1 MTTSRLRNL
10 ALPLGL
16 AVLAAVLVGIYVVS
30 YRNSVTHGAGLVKVL
45 VASRDI
51 PAGTDGS
58 SIAAGGY
65 IVSQTVPRRSVVPG
79 SVTSASPLTSLVAG
93 TEIYKGQ
100 QITLRQFTPASQ
112 GGIFAKFSGTER
124 VVVVPGDPSQ
134 LMAGTVSDGDHVD
147 VVATTKFHV
156 DDLARAASRVTLR
169 NLLVL
174 KAPDASAAKSG
185 SIAGQATT
193 SAEIVMTDAQAQTMA
208 WVMKQGNWFLAL
220 RPTNQPRNSPPTIE
234 TIFSFLY
241 RGLPPAQQRQVTARN
256 YKESV
261 DAP

>member
-1 MTTSRLRNL
+1 VTTSRLRNL
-10 ALPLGL
+10 ALPLAL

-45 VASRDI
+45 VATRDI

-65 IVSQTVPRRSVVPG
+65 LKSETVPRRSVVPG
-79 SVTSASPLTSLVAG
+79 SVTSAAPLTSLVAG
-93 TEIYKGQ
+93 AEIFKGQ
-100 QITLRQFTPASQ
+100 QITLRQFAPASQ

-124 VVVVPGDPSQ
+124 VVVVPGDSSQ

-147 VVATTKFHV
+147 VVATTKYHIN
-156 DDLARAASRVTLR
+156 DLARAASRVVLR

-174 KAPDASAAKSG
+174 KAPQASANSG

-208 WVMKQGNWFLAL
+208 WVMKQGDWFLAL
-220 RPTNQPRNSPPTIE
+220 RPTNQPRNSLPTIE
-234 TIFSFLY
+234 TVFAFLY
-241 RGLPPAQQRQVTARN
+241 RGLPPAQQRQVTALN
-256 YKESV
+256 FKESV

>member
-1 MTTSRLRNL
+1 VTRSRLRNL
-10 ALPLGL
+10 ALPLAL

-45 VASRDI
+45 VAARDI

-65 IVSQTVPRRSVVPG
+65 LRSESVPRRAVVPG

-93 TEIYKGQ
+93 AEIYRGQ
-100 QITLRQFTPASQ
+100 QITLRQFAPAAQ

-124 VVVVPGDPSQ
+124 VVVVPGDQYQ
-134 LMAGTVSDGDHVD
+134 LAAGTVSDGDHVD
-147 VVATTKFHV
+147 VVATTKYHV
-156 DDLARAASRVTLR
+156 DDLARAASRVMLR

-174 KAPDASAAKSG
+174 KAAEQSKTS

-193 SAEIVMTDAQAQTMA
+193 SAEIVMTDQQAQVMSFL
-208 WVMKQGNWFLAL
+208 MKQGNWFLAL
-220 RPTNQPRNSPPTIE
+220 RPTNQPRNSAPTIE

-241 RGLPPAQQRQVTARN
+241 RGLSPAQQRNVTARN
-256 YKESV
+256 YQESV

>member
-1 MTTSRLRNL
+1 VTTSRLRNL

-65 IVSQTVPRRSVVPG
+65 IVTQTVPRRSVVPG

-100 QITLRQFTPASQ
+100 QITLRQFTPATQ

-156 DDLARAASRVTLR
+156 DDLARAASRVILR

-174 KAPDASAAKSG
+174 KAPDAPANSA

-220 RPTNQPRNSPPTIE
+220 RPTNQPRNSQPSIE

-241 RGLPPAQQRQVTARN
+241 RGLPAAQARQVTARN

>member
-1 MTTSRLRNL
+1 
-10 ALPLGL
+10 
-16 AVLAAVLVGIYVVS
+16 VLAAVLVGIYVVS

-45 VASRDI
+45 VAARDI

-65 IVSQTVPRRSVVPG
+65 LKSQTVPRRAVVPG
-79 SVTSASPLTSLVAG
+79 SLTSARPLTSLVAG
-93 TEIYKGQ
+93 AEIYKGE
-100 QITLRQFTPASQ
+100 QITLRQFAPASQ

-124 VVVVPGDPSQ
+124 VVVVPGDASQ

-147 VVATTKFHV
+147 VVATTKYHV
-156 DDLARAASRVTLR
+156 DDLARAASRVILR

-174 KAPDASAAKSG
+174 KAPDASAKSAG
-185 SIAGQATT
+185 LAGQATT
-193 SAEIVMTDAQAQTMA
+193 SAEIVMTDTQAQTMA

-220 RPTNQPRNSPPTIE
+220 RPTNQPHNSKPSIE

-241 RGLPPAQQRQVTARN
+241 RGLSPAQQRQVTARN
-256 YKESV
+256 FKESI

>member
-65 IVSQTVPRRSVVPG
+65 LKSQSVPRRAVVPG

-93 TEIYKGQ
+93 AEIFKGQ

-147 VVATTKFHV
+147 VVATAKYHV
-156 DDLARAASRVTLR
+156 DDLARAASRVMLR
-169 NLLVL
+169 NLVVL
-174 KAPDASAAKSG
+174 KAADAPAQSASV
-185 SIAGQATT
+185 AGQATT

-220 RPTNQPRNSPPTIE
+220 RPTNKPRNSQPTVE

-256 YKESV
+256 FKESV

>member
-1 MTTSRLRNL
+1 VTRSRLRNL

-16 AVLAAVLVGIYVVS
+16 AVLAAVLVGLYVVS

-45 VASRDI
+45 VATRDI

-65 IVSQTVPRRSVVPG
+65 LKSQTVPRRAVVPG
-79 SVTSASPLTSLVAG
+79 SLTTARPLTSLVAG
-93 TEIYKGQ
+93 AEIYKGQ

-147 VVATTKFHV
+147 VVATTKYHV
-156 DDLARAASRVTLR
+156 DDLARAASRVILR

-174 KAPDASAAKSG
+174 KAADGSAKSA
-185 SIAGQATT
+185 SIAGQANT
-193 SAEIVMTDAQAQTMA
+193 SAEIVMTDRQAQTMA

-220 RPTNQPRNSPPTIE
+220 RPTNQPRNSQPSIE

-256 YKESV
+256 FKESI

>member
-1 MTTSRLRNL
+1 VTRSRLRNL
-10 ALPLGL
+10 ALPLAL
-16 AVLAAVLVGIYVVS
+16 ALLAAVLVGIYVVS

-65 IVSQTVPRRSVVPG
+65 LKTETVPRRAVVPG
-79 SVTSASPLTSLVAG
+79 SLPSAGPLTSLVAG
-93 TEIYKGQ
+93 AEIYQGQ

-134 LMAGTVSDGDHVD
+134 LLAGTVSEGD
-147 VVATTKFHV
+147 HV
-156 DDLARAASRVTLR
+156 DDLARAASRVILR

-174 KAPDASAAKSG
+174 KAPDAPANSA

-220 RPTNQPRNSPPTIE
+220 RPTNQPRNSQPSIE

-241 RGLPPAQQRQVTARN
+241 RGLPPAQARQVTARN